1 MTFPISDSAEPDFL
15 TADILPFIKC
25 AAFFNQDGEP
35 YNPQQSLSTRL
46 DDFCLTNEDGYL
58 VPLYLMVAPEN
69 IKKAQIMLRYNT
81 ITSDIAGKI
90 GDEIRQH
97 FTDLSDENKNDF
109 IAEIFGNDENCNEIK
124 EDSGGEIWL
133 YI

>member
-109 IAEIFGNDENCNEIK
+109 IAEILEMMK
-124 EDSGGEIWL
+124 TVMK
-133 YI
+133 